1 MMKKDDLSA
10 EHLEWLIESRA
21 KNQRTSGNLY
31 RLLEEHEDQIRD
43 TGRSREAQSLVAI
56 SFSLWRAAFLA
67 DKTGK
72 KFSVFDDAKLFL
84 GKMLIDNAIN
94 YSQDRAAREWTFNY
108 YISVAEDHLNT
119 FFGSVDGLEE
129 VLGGDW
135 QDKSLSYAKRRW
147 DRCQAGL
154 DMAVKHLLEALI
166 ST

>member
-1 MMKKDDLSA
+1 MTKKDDLSA

-21 KNQRTSGNLY
+21 KNQRASGKLY
-31 RLLEEHEDQIRD
+31 RLLEEREPQIKEKD
-43 TGRSREAQSLVAI
+43 ISRMAQSLVAI

-72 KFSVFDDAKLFL
+72 TRSVFDDAKLFL

-108 YISVAEDHLNT
+108 YISVAEDHLT
-119 FFGSVDGLEE
+119 SFLSEIEGLEV
-129 VLGGDW
+129 VLDGDL
-135 QDKSLSYAKRRW
+135 QDKSLPYAKRRW

-154 DMAVKHLLEALI
+154 ELAVEHFLAALE
-166 ST
+166 TD